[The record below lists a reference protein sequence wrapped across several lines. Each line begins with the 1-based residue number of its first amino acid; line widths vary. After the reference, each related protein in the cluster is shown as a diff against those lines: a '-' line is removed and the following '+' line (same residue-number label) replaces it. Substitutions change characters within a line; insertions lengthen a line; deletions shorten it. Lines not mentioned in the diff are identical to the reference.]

1 MITLKQ
7 FINEKYAGSI
17 SACARANGVTRQA
30 VQGWLNAKSTTYVI
44 NGQRVQVKGAIK

>member
-7 FINEKYAGSI
+7 FINEKYAGNV

-30 VQGWLNAKSTTYVI
+30 VENWMKAKHPFYVI
-44 NGQRVQVKGAIK
+44 DGRLLQLKREIK